1 MSKKGIRLASLS
13 HKYFMA
19 AAGVFLMLFLI
30 AHLST
35 NLLLIIGDEGA
46 KFDEAV
52 EFLTTNPFIRVVEVF
67 LFGGFI
73 LHILLGFVIEW
84 HNKKSRP
91 VGYKVSTKSQT
102 SGFSRFMIHTGV
114 VIFIFLIIHLYHFF
128 FVKVGL
134 VDVYAGAESKHDFFP
149 MVREMLQ
156 NPLVSV
162 FYAVSVVILGFHLNH
177 AFQSAFQSF
186 GLNHNKYTPA
196 IKIIGTLYAIVISAG
211 FFVIPVYFMF
221 FYS

>member
-35 NLLLIIGDEGA
+35 NLLLIIGDGGA

-52 EFLTTNPFIRVVEVF
+52 EFLTTNTFIRVVEVF
-67 LFGGFI
+67 LFAGFI
-73 LHILLGFVIEW
+73 LHIVLGIVIEW

-91 VGYKVSTKSQT
+91 IGYKVSTRSGT
-102 SGFSRFMIHTGV
+102 SGFSRFMIHTGI

-134 VDVYAGAESKHDFFP
+134 VDVYAGAQSKHDFFP

-156 NPLVSV
+156 NPVVAV
-162 FYAVSVVILGFHLNH
+162 FYAVSVIILGLHLHH

-186 GLNHNKYTPA
+186 GLNHNKYTPFV
-196 IKIIGTLYAIVISAG
+196 KGFGTLYAVVISAG

-221 FYS
+221 FH